1 MWHRRARAY
10 GSEWNF
16 NKYFSFLKYVSQGI
30 IIDVSKKCAEDK
42 REKEKLK
49 CILACACNKWN
60 LHFSFGTMGK
70 WWRARSRQCQFVVSD
85 SVRRYGNAMRKW
97 KLEIAYLKKNTNKWF
112 LCADGCRLAAVVVG
126 LLVRFNCNHN
136 IRISIETR
144 ELRSSRSVSESCVET
159 CRRGIGKISN
169 FQFDLGRGDI
179 GCVCTFFCGENIIAN

>member
-1 MWHRRARAY
+1 MWHRRARAHMEVN
-10 GSEWNF
+10 GILTSIFLSLNTF
-16 NKYFSFLKYVSQGI
+16 RRAFSLDALLLMCWRQ
-30 IIDVSKKCAEDK
+30 K
-42 REKEKLK
+42 RDWEKLK

-70 WWRARSRQCQFVVSD
+70 WRRARSRQFVVSD

-97 KLEIAYLKKNTNKWF
+97 KLEIAYSQKNTNKWV

-136 IRISIETR
+136 IRISIE
-144 ELRSSRSVSESCVET
+144 LRSSLSQWVKSCVET

-179 GCVCTFFCGENIIAN
+179 GCVCSFFLWREYNR